1 MRLVGT
7 KTDDE
12 TLLGIIGS
20 LRFQKHPKIQKFTS
34 ATPRLVAL
42 VMDVTLEH
50 NCRSTSGDCSSP
62 KIWAATVLLL
72 RTGLL
77 GLLQCYWAAPASAS
91 AAGQLGALCV
101 MSEFGRSKVPWDPFA
116 SAGIGP

>member
-12 TLLGIIGS
+12 TLLGIIGRP
-20 LRFQKHPKIQKFTS
+20 LLQKHPKIQKFTS

-77 GLLQCYWAAPASAS
+77 QCYWAAPAS

-116 SAGIGP
+116 SARIGP